1 MKLFL
6 DSADTALI
14 AKFAKT
20 GFVDGVTTNPS
31 LIAKSGRDFKEAVAE
46 IAAMVAGPIS
56 AQATAETAE
65 KMAAQGRELA
75 AIAGNVMVK
84 LPMTWEGLAACRM
97 LTADGIRT
105 NITLC
110 FSAPQ
115 ALMAA
120 KAGASFV
127 SPFIGRIDDSGAD
140 GLELIAEIREVFDAM
155 GAETE
160 ILAASVRG
168 ATHVKESARLGADA
182 ATLPPAVFEAMLA
195 HPLTELGLA
204 KFKADWAN
212 AAKDVY

>member
-6 DSADTALI
+6 DSAEPELI
-14 AKFAKT
+14 ARLART

-31 LIAKSGRDFKEAVAE
+31 LIAKSGRDFKAA
-46 IAAMVAGPIS
+46 IAAIAKSVAGPVS
-56 AQATAETAE
+56 AQATAEGAE
-65 KMAAQGRELA
+65 EMAAQGRELA

-84 LPMTWEGLAACRM
+84 LPMTWEGLAACRT
-97 LTADGIRT
+97 LSAEGINT

-110 FSAPQ
+110 FSATQ
-115 ALMAA
+115 AMMAA

-140 GLELIAEIREVFDAM
+140 GLELIAEIREIFDAM
-155 GAETE
+155 GAATQ
-160 ILAASVRG
+160 ILAASIRG
-168 ATHVKESARLGADA
+168 ATHVRESARLGADA
-182 ATLPPAVFEAMLA
+182 ATLPPAVFEALLA

-204 KFKADWAN
+204 KFRADWAN